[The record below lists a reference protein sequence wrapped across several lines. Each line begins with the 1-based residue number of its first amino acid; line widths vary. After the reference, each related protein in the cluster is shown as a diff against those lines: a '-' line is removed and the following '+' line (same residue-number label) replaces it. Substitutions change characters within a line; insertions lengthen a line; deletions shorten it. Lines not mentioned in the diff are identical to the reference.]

1 MSERRPGQ
9 GSGAKRTGKPTGGA
23 GGTHARGTR
32 GGGGRQDRD
41 TGRVEKGPGAYR
53 ADRRDDGRP
62 RKTIPS
68 APEPADDATLD
79 ELDRATRAQLKTL
92 PVDLADTVGR
102 HLVMVGRLLEE
113 DPEAAYLHAAKAQA
127 LASRVGAVREVMG
140 LAAYRTGRW
149 AQALSELRA
158 ARRMGG
164 HEDLLPLIADCERAL
179 GRPERALA
187 LAGDPAVSRLD
198 EAGRVEMLIV
208 AAGARRDMGQ
218 VGAAV
223 LALQVKELTP
233 RAVRPWTA
241 RLRFAYADALLEAGR
256 EPEARTWFSR
266 AVDADSEG
274 ETDAA
279 ERLAALDGLVFDD
292 ALSEDGA
299 ADQQGDDRS
308 GA

>member
-1 MSERRPGQ
+1 
-9 GSGAKRTGKPTGGA
+9 
-23 GGTHARGTR
+23 
-32 GGGGRQDRD
+32 
-41 TGRVEKGPGAYR
+41 
-53 ADRRDDGRP
+53 
-62 RKTIPS
+62 
-68 APEPADDATLD
+68 
-79 ELDRATRAQLKTL
+79 
-92 PVDLADTVGR
+92 
-102 HLVMVGRLLEE
+102 
-113 DPEAAYLHAAKAQA
+113 
-127 LASRVGAVREVMG
+127 
-140 LAAYRTGRW
+140 
-149 AQALSELRA
+149 
-158 ARRMGG
+158 
-164 HEDLLPLIADCERAL
+164 
-179 GRPERALA
+179 
-187 LAGDPAVSRLD
+187 
-198 EAGRVEMLIV
+198 MLIV

-292 ALSEDGA
+292 ALSEDGV